1 MPFHQNIGAILDE
14 RYIEGEEGGKWANEW
29 KCNKRE
35 GTLMKEH
42 KIVNQ
47 CLAAGFSLEALM
59 ETLRQRPSAK
69 QPQKSL
75 SHYE

>member
-1 MPFHQNIGAILDE
+1 MSILLKE
-14 RYIEGEEGGKWANEW
+14 KGEKNEQMNENATKEKGHLW
-29 KCNKRE
+29 KN
-35 GTLMKEH
+35 

-75 SHYE
+75 SH

>member
-1 MPFHQNIGAILDE
+1 MKTQQ
-14 RYIEGEEGGKWANEW
+14 
-29 KCNKRE
+29 KRRE
-35 GTLMKEH
+35 AYKKRQ

-69 QPQKSL
+69 
-75 SHYE
+75 